1 MVMMEY
7 ARYHSSFIGKAPTM
21 NMKKD
26 ERIGGE
32 SGACG
37 TSNYGNP
44 IRKFAE
50 FPFTEPIK
58 QKTPSL
64 AKMLIKCNLGRNK

>member
-1 MVMMEY
+1 MMEY
-7 ARYHSSFIGKAPTM
+7 ARYHSSFIEKAPTM

-26 ERIGGE
+26 ERIGGRE
-32 SGACG
+32 WGVACM

-50 FPFTEPIK
+50 FQFTEPIK

-64 AKMLIKCNLGRNK
+64 AKMLIKCNLRRNK